1 MTTPN
6 KKKVVV
12 AGASGFIGHAL
23 PDALGEDYELVGLSR
38 EPRESPGGASGEGYR
53 WRRGDLFSR
62 KQTDEALEGADL
74 AVYLVHS
81 MHPSARL
88 TQGEVGDLDLV
99 CADNFARA
107 ARRHEVEHIVYVS
120 GIVPRGEEDISEY
133 LASRL
138 EVEQTLQ
145 SYGTPVTTLRA
156 ALVVGAGGN
165 GTEMILRL
173 VERLPAML
181 LPGWTDSKMAPIAR
195 SDMAELV
202 GYALGRTELAGESYD
217 VGGPDVVTFREMLEI
232 TADLTGRRVRL
243 SSIGLVA
250 PALSSAWVTLW
261 SRQPKEVVRPLI
273 ESLRHDLLPADRR
286 LQEAAGQRPMPVR
299 EALRCAMS
307 DNAMSDNAMSDNA
320 MSDNAM
326 SDNAMSDDSG
336 EAIADETS
344 NELVEP
350 PDANDTRAV
359 HRLELPVGRDAGWI
373 ADEYRRWLPSLL
385 RPFLKVERD
394 REDTLSFYFRPLPWP
409 LLVLELD
416 ESVSADERQL
426 YWIRGGVLSR
436 RHKRA
441 RLEFREVLGGRKVL
455 AAIHEF
461 HPRLPWP
468 VYLGTQAKIHHFV
481 MGAFDRHLKRLSRR
495 QRQIEA
501 SPSDSE
507 AT

>member
-1 MTTPN
+1 MTMPN

-12 AGASGFIGHAL
+12 AGASGFIGQAL
-23 PDALGEDYELVGLSR
+23 PAVLGQDYELVGLSR
-38 EPRESPGGASGEGYR
+38 EPRETSGGASGAGYR

-62 KQTDEALEGADL
+62 KQTDEALEGANL

-107 ARRHEVEHIVYVS
+107 ARRHKLEHIVYVS

-156 ALVVGAGGN
+156 ALVIGAGGN

-173 VERLPAML
+173 VDRLPAML
-181 LPGWTDSKMAPIAR
+181 LPGWTDSQMAPIAR

-202 GYALGRTELAGESYD
+202 GYVLGRTELAGDSYD

-286 LQEAAGQRPMPVR
+286 LQEAAGQRPVPVR
-299 EALRCAMS
+299 EALRCALAE
-307 DNAMSDNAMSDNA
+307 NANLEE
-320 MSDNAM
+320 
-326 SDNAMSDDSG
+326 SG

-344 NELVEP
+344 TELVEP

-373 ADEYRRWLPSLL
+373 ADEYGRWLPSLL

-394 REDTLSFYFRPLPWP
+394 HEASLSFYFRPLPWP

-481 MGAFDRHLKRLSRR
+481 MGAFDRHLKRISRR